1 MKSILDKC
9 DVSRKRR
16 FPAGT
21 ILLEIGKRT
30 GHLHVLANGSVEV
43 LRGDTRVALIA
54 EPGSVLGE
62 MSLLLDAPHTATV
75 RAVSDC
81 ETFFYDDAASFLR
94 GDPAIA
100 YAVAQLLAQRLNAAT
115 TYLVDLKRQYAG
127 AGTGLAM
134 VSDVLASLV
143 NQPAKNYEPGS
154 EREPSPGL

>member
-9 DVSRKRR
+9 DESRKRK
-16 FPAGT
+16 FSAGT
-21 ILLEIGKRT
+21 VLLEDGKRS
-30 GHLHVLANGSVEV
+30 GHLHVLASGSVEV
-43 LRGDTRVALIA
+43 LRGDTRVALIS
-54 EPGSVLGE
+54 ELGSVLGE
-62 MSLLLDAPHTATV
+62 MSLLLDTPHTATV

-81 ETFFYDDAASFLR
+81 ETYHYEDAASFLR
-94 GDPAIA
+94 SDPAIT

-143 NQPAKNYEPGS
+143 NQPARYYDPGS
-154 EREPSPGL
+154 DREPYPAP